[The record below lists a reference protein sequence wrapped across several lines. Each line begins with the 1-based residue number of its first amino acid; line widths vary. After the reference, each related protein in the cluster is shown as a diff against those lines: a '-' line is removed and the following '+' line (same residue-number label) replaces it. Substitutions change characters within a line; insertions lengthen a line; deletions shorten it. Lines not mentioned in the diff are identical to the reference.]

1 MDDLARKLHILDF
14 ILAVGHSFEMKSE
27 LQPDFFSIQIA
38 KANRF
43 YLDLCPST
51 DVALAVV
58 SGGREHCA
66 PDYEVKRSTFPF
78 WGIEF
83 VAQGRGKLTL
93 NGKPYALATG
103 ALFSYGPGISQDIV
117 SDPQESL
124 VKYFIDFSGTEA
136 KALLD
141 RYGPSPGQVAQT
153 SAPGEVMAVWDE
165 IIRNGLS
172 ETPFSGR
179 VCVVLLEY
187 LLLKIAETAIPF
199 GTSGSSSFST
209 YRRCRQWIEDH
220 RFELVSLEE
229 IAAQC
234 HVDPAYLCRLF
245 RRFDHQSPYQYL
257 LRLKMSHAAMRLQ
270 VPGTAVKEVGEELGF
285 ADPAHFSRVFKK
297 AEGLSPAQFVRFCR
311 RC

>member
-83 VAQGRGKLTL
+83 VAQGRG
-93 NGKPYALATG
+93 
-103 ALFSYGPGISQDIV
+103 
-117 SDPQESL
+117 
-124 VKYFIDFSGTEA
+124 
-136 KALLD
+136 
-141 RYGPSPGQVAQT
+141 
-153 SAPGEVMAVWDE
+153 
-165 IIRNGLS
+165 NGLS